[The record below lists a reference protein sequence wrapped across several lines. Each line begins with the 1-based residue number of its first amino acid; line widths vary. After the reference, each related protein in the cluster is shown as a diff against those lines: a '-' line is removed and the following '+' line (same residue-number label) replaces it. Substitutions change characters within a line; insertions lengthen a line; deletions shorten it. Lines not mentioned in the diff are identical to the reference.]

1 MDSQSKIIASVIV
14 GLALGA
20 VLSIFLFTLK
30 DEETDNDLH
39 LAGTPNAG
47 ATFADDWSD
56 VNDSLGG

>member
-1 MDSQSKIIASVIV
+1 MGSQSKVIASVIV

-20 VLSIFLFTLK
+20 VLSVVLFALK
-30 DEETDNDLH
+30 EDETGNDLQT
-39 LAGTPNAG
+39 AGTPNAA

>member
-1 MDSQSKIIASVIV
+1 MDSQSKIVASVII

-20 VLSIFLFTLK
+20 VLSIVLFALK
-30 DEETDNDLH
+30 EDETGNDLQS
-39 LAGTPNAG
+39 AGTPNAG